1 MVIYNARLNENLC
14 SIHIADGKI
23 TAVGENTV
31 TGDIDAGGCRVIP
44 GLIDVHTHGI
54 LGVDTM
60 DANFESL
67 CRFYAQNGT
76 TSVLPTTM
84 TMDDNSLQKVCNSRS
99 TFSGAQILGFH
110 FEGPYISE
118 KYKGAQNEK
127 YIKNPSVD
135 EFLKFKNIKMITV
148 APEKY
153 GCIDFIKEISKNC
166 VVCIG
171 HTDCDYETASK
182 AIENGAKCLTHIFN
196 AMPALH
202 HRKPGPIG
210 AAFDKNIY
218 AQIICDGL
226 HISPT
231 MVRMAYNLFGEDR
244 LILISDSLNCTGLP
258 DGKYQSGGLEVF
270 LKDGEARLKDGTLA
284 GSSFTLWQCV
294 KKAVDIGIPFE
305 SAVKMASETPAK
317 LLSINK
323 GKIAEGYDA
332 DLLIIDD
339 ELNISSVI
347 ISGEIFE

>member
-1 MVIYNARLNENLC
+1 MVIYNARVSGNLC
-14 SIHIADGKI
+14 SINIADGKI

-31 TGDIDAGGCRVIP
+31 TGDIDAKGYRVIP
-44 GLIDVHTHGI
+44 GLIDIHTHGI
-54 LGVDTM
+54 CGIDTM
-60 DANFESL
+60 DADFESL

-76 TSVLPTTM
+76 TAVLPTTM
-84 TMDDNSLQKVCNSRS
+84 TLGYDSLQKVCNSKS
-99 TFSGAQILGFH
+99 VFPGAQILGFH
-110 FEGPYISE
+110 FEGPYISK

-127 YIKNPSVD
+127 FIKNPSVD
-135 EFLKFKNIKMITV
+135 DFEQFKNVKMITV
-148 APEKY
+148 APEID
-153 GCIDFIKEISKNC
+153 GCIDFIKEISKDC

-182 AIENGAKCLTHIFN
+182 AIENGAKCLTHTFN

-202 HRKPGPIG
+202 HRNPGPIG
-210 AAFDKNIY
+210 AAFDKKIY

-226 HISPT
+226 HVSPA
-231 MVRMAYNLFGEDR
+231 MVRMAYNLFGENR

-258 DGKYQSGGLEVF
+258 DGEYQSGGLEVF
-270 LKDGEARLKDGTLA
+270 LKVGEARLKDGTLA

-305 SAVKMASETPAK
+305 SAVKMATETPAE
-317 LLSINK
+317 LLGVNK
-323 GKIAEGYDA
+323 GKIAKGYDA

-347 ISGEIFE
+347 INGEIFK